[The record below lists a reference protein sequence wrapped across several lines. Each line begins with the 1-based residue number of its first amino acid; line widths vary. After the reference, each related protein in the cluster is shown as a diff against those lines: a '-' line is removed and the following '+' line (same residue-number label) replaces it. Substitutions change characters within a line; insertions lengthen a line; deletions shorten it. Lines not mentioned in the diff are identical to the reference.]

1 LVDNERFAILSKS
14 GFIQLLDKLSTTARM
29 FGLMTALA
37 ISGISL
43 ERLLSSETNVEKFT
57 WLIGSLVCWMT
68 VLALLLHRWNRAG
81 VVERKILA
89 VLTIIVIAPNLLTL
103 FVICFLC
110 FL

>member
-1 LVDNERFAILSKS
+1 
-14 GFIQLLDKLSTTARM
+14 M
-29 FGLMTALA
+29 FVLMTALA

-43 ERLLSSETNVEKFT
+43 ERLLSSETNVEKFI

-68 VLALLLHRWNRAG
+68 VLALLLHGWNRAG

-103 FVICFLC
+103 FVICVLC